1 MRKTKIICTLGPSTD
16 KGDVLRDLIANGMNV
31 ARFNFSHGSY
41 EEHGGRLAKLKALRE
56 ELGKPVAALLDTKG
70 PEIRLKEFKN
80 GVEML
85 EAGQTFTL
93 TTREVEGTKEI
104 CSVTYKDL
112 PQDVQPGGTIMLD
125 DGLIMLHIEQV
136 TDTDIIC
143 TVLNSGKIKTKKGVN
158 VPGVH
163 LSMPYLSQKDR
174 EDIIFGVQNGFDF
187 IAASFVRTAQ
197 DVYDIRNLLNE
208 YDSNIRIIAKIE
220 NREGVNNID
229 SILSAADAVMVAR
242 GDLGVEIDFTELPGI
257 QKDIIDRSFSFGKPI
272 VTATQMLDSM
282 MVNPR
287 PTRAEI
293 SDVANAIYDG
303 TSAIMLSGETAAGK
317 YPIEAVGTM
326 VRIATYIEAHQLH
339 DNTQLLQQEAVR
351 NATVRTVAN
360 AVSYSC
366 CQMARDLNANAI
378 ITPSNSGTTARMV
391 ARFRPDCPIIA
402 PTPSEHAYN
411 QLGLSYGVVPAHMG
425 VSGDTDELI
434 NTAVEAAQQSGLVKT
449 GDVVI
454 ISAGVPTGV
463 SGTTNLIKAH
473 IVGNVLLRG
482 EGVGSG
488 CASGNVCT
496 VNTLSDLESDFKDG
510 NVIVTKMTTSEMLP
524 YMRRASAV
532 VVESTNP
539 ECHAAVAC
547 QAMGIPLMMDR
558 SYQAVHMLKSGMMI
572 TVDANEGFI
581 YNGIKA

>member
-16 KGDVLRDLIANGMNV
+16 KGDVLRELIANGMNV

-41 EEHGGRLAKLKALRE
+41 EEHGGRLANLKALRE

-104 CSVTYKDL
+104 CSITYKDL
-112 PQDVQPGGTIMLD
+112 PHDVHEGGTIMLD
-125 DGLIMLHIEQV
+125 DGLIMLRIEKV
-136 TDTDIIC
+136 TDTDITC
-143 TVLNSGKIKTKKGVN
+143 TVLNNGKIKTKKGVN

-174 EDIIFGVQNGFDF
+174 EDIIFGIQNGFDF

-229 SILSAADAVMVAR
+229 SILAAADAVMVAR

-257 QKDIIDRSFSFGKPI
+257 QKSVIDRSFSFGKPI

-303 TSAIMLSGETAAGK
+303 TSAIMLSGETAAGA
-317 YPIEAVGTM
+317 YPVEALKTM
-326 VRIATYIEAHQLH
+326 SAIAERTENEPHYRDERFKDAAHGQISVS
-339 DNTQLLQQEAVR
+339 D
-351 NATVRTVAN
+351 ATAHAACLT
-360 AVSYSC
+360 
-366 CQMARDLNANAI
+366 ARDVNAAAI
-378 ITPSNSGTTARMV
+378 VTVSESGNTARLLSKY
-391 ARFRPDCPIIA
+391 RPTQPIIA
-402 PTPSEHAYN
+402 CVMDEQVQR
-411 QLGLSYGVVPAHMG
+411 QLSLSWGITSLLMGPAK
-425 VSGDTDELI
+425 STDELI
-434 NTAVEAAQQSGLVKT
+434 EMSTALAQKNGYLHN
-449 GDVVI
+449 GELAVVT
-454 ISAGVPTGV
+454 AGVPVGV
-463 SGTTNLIKAH
+463 SGTTNMIKIHMVGNCLSTGVGVGRENADLTSASGKACVCRTLDEVRAKFKPGMVLVVPSTTNEMLEYVRDAAALVVEEAGLNSH
-473 IVGNVLLRG
+473 AAIAGKALLKPTIVGALGACSHIRDGLDIAVD
-482 EGVGSG
+482 
-488 CASGNVCT
+488 CAHGT
-496 VNTLSDLESDFKDG
+496 VQRL
-510 NVIVTKMTTSEMLP
+510 
-524 YMRRASAV
+524 
-532 VVESTNP
+532 
-539 ECHAAVAC
+539 
-547 QAMGIPLMMDR
+547 QA
-558 SYQAVHMLKSGMMI
+558 
-572 TVDANEGFI
+572 
-581 YNGIKA
+581 

>member
-16 KGDVLRDLIANGMNV
+16 KDGVLRELVANGMNV

-41 EEHGGRLAKLKALRE
+41 EEHKGRLDNLKAIRT

-104 CSVTYKDL
+104 CSITYKDL
-112 PQDVQPGGTIMLD
+112 PQDVHEGGTIMLD
-125 DGLIMLHIEQV
+125 DGLIKLRITNV
-136 TDTDIIC
+136 TDTDITC
-143 TVLNSGKIKTKKGVN
+143 EVLNSGKIKNKKGVN

-163 LSMPYLSQKDR
+163 LSMPYLSQRDR
-174 EDIIFGVQNGFDF
+174 DDIIFGVQQGFDF

-229 SILSAADAVMVAR
+229 SILAAADAVMVAR

-257 QKDIIDRSFSFGKPI
+257 QKSVIDRSFSFGKPI

-303 TSAIMLSGETAAGK
+303 TSAIMLSGETAAGA
-317 YPIEAVGTM
+317 YPVEALKTM
-326 VRIATYIEAHQLH
+326 SAIAERTENEVHYRDNRLVDAGNGQISVSDATAHAACLTAK
-339 DNTQLLQQEAVR
+339 DV
-351 NATVRTVAN
+351 NASAIVTV
-360 AVSYSC
+360 SE
-366 CQMARDLNANAI
+366 
-378 ITPSNSGTTARMV
+378 SGNTARLLSKY
-391 ARFRPDCPIIA
+391 RPAQPIIA
-402 PTPSEHAYN
+402 CVMNEQVQRQLAISWGITPLMMA
-411 QLGLSYGVVPAHMG
+411 LAH
-425 VSGDTDELI
+425 STDELI
-434 NTAVEAAQQSGLVKT
+434 EMSTSLAKENGYLHDGELAVVT
-449 GDVVI
+449 
-454 ISAGVPTGV
+454 AGVPVGV
-463 SGTTNLIKAH
+463 SGTTNMIKIHMIGNCLATGVGIGPEGSALANATGKACVCH
-473 IVGNVLLRG
+473 NLDELRAKFKPGMVLVVPSTSNEMLSYVRDAAALVVEEPGLNSHAAIAGKALLKPTIVGAAGATSHIRDGLMVA
-482 EGVGSG
+482 VDCAHGS
-488 CASGNVCT
+488 VQR
-496 VNTLSDLESDFKDG
+496 L
-510 NVIVTKMTTSEMLP
+510 
-524 YMRRASAV
+524 
-532 VVESTNP
+532 
-539 ECHAAVAC
+539 
-547 QAMGIPLMMDR
+547 QA
-558 SYQAVHMLKSGMMI
+558 
-572 TVDANEGFI
+572 
-581 YNGIKA
+581 

>member
-16 KGDVLRDLIANGMNV
+16 KGDVLRELIANGMNV

-41 EEHGGRLAKLKALRE
+41 EEHGGRLANLKALRE

-112 PQDVQPGGTIMLD
+112 PHDVHEGGTIMLD
-125 DGLIMLHIEQV
+125 DGLIMLRIEKV
-136 TDTDIIC
+136 TDTDITC

-174 EDIIFGVQNGFDF
+174 EDIIFGIQNGFDF

-257 QKDIIDRSFSFGKPI
+257 QKNIIDRSFSFGKPI

-282 MVNPR
+282 IVNPR

-303 TSAIMLSGETAAGK
+303 TSAIMLSGETAAGA
-317 YPIEAVGTM
+317 YPVEALKTM
-326 VRIATYIEAHQLH
+326 SAIAERTENEPHYRDERFKDAAHGQISVS
-339 DNTQLLQQEAVR
+339 D
-351 NATVRTVAN
+351 ATAHAACLT
-360 AVSYSC
+360 
-366 CQMARDLNANAI
+366 ARDVNAAAI
-378 ITPSNSGTTARMV
+378 VTVSESGNTARLLSKY
-391 ARFRPDCPIIA
+391 RPTQPIIA
-402 PTPSEHAYN
+402 CVMDEQVQR
-411 QLGLSYGVVPAHMG
+411 QLSLSWGITSLLMGPAK
-425 VSGDTDELI
+425 STDELI
-434 NTAVEAAQQSGLVKT
+434 EMSTALAQKNGYLHN
-449 GDVVI
+449 GELAVVT
-454 ISAGVPTGV
+454 AGVPVGV
-463 SGTTNLIKAH
+463 SGTTNMIKIHMVGNCLSTGVGVGRENADLTSASGKACVCRTLDEVRAKFKPGMVLVVPSTTNEMLEYVRDAAALVVEEAGLNSH
-473 IVGNVLLRG
+473 AAIAGKALLKPTIVGALGACSHIRDGLDIAVDCAH
-482 EGVGSG
+482 GS
-488 CASGNVCT
+488 VQR
-496 VNTLSDLESDFKDG
+496 L
-510 NVIVTKMTTSEMLP
+510 
-524 YMRRASAV
+524 
-532 VVESTNP
+532 
-539 ECHAAVAC
+539 
-547 QAMGIPLMMDR
+547 QA
-558 SYQAVHMLKSGMMI
+558 
-572 TVDANEGFI
+572 
-581 YNGIKA
+581 

>member
-125 DGLIMLHIEQV
+125 DGLIMLRIEQV

-303 TSAIMLSGETAAGK
+303 TSAIMLSGETAAGD
-317 YPIEAVGTM
+317 YPVEALKTM
-326 VRIATYIEAHQLH
+326 SAIAERTEQENHARFVPLTENTGKISVSDATAHAACLTAK
-339 DNTQLLQQEAVR
+339 DV
-351 NATVRTVAN
+351 NAAAIVTV
-360 AVSYSC
+360 SE
-366 CQMARDLNANAI
+366 
-378 ITPSNSGTTARMV
+378 SGNTARLLSKY
-391 ARFRPDCPIIA
+391 RPEQPIIA
-402 PTPSEHAYN
+402 CVMKEQVQRQLALSWGITP
-411 QLGLSYGVVPAHMG
+411 LMMPLAH
-425 VSGDTDELI
+425 STDELI
-434 NTAVEAAQQSGLVKT
+434 EMSTSLAKENGYLHNGELAVVT
-449 GDVVI
+449 
-454 ISAGVPTGV
+454 AGVPVGV
-463 SGTTNLIKAH
+463 SGTTNMIKIH
-473 IVGNVLLRG
+473 MVGNCLAT
-482 EGVGSG
+482 GVGVGRENADVTSATG
-488 CASGNVCT
+488 KACVCR
-496 VNTLSDLESDFKDG
+496 TLEEVRAKFKPG
-510 NVIVTKMTTSEMLP
+510 MVLVVPSTSNEMLS
-524 YMRRASAV
+524 YVRDAAAL
-532 VVESTNP
+532 VVEEPGLNS
-539 ECHAAVAC
+539 HAAIAGKALLKPTVVGAAGATSHIRDGLMIAVDC
-547 QAMGIPLMMDR
+547 AHGSVQRLQA
-558 SYQAVHMLKSGMMI
+558 
-572 TVDANEGFI
+572 
-581 YNGIKA
+581 